1 MLEQFLPAI
10 KDPADYITALSLFKV
25 DAPLTAEEAEKLLAI
40 YAKYQ
45 PEIDDPDYLR
55 LCLAADLLPGRTE
68 EDMAD
73 FAPLGLGEKNLDAI
87 FAAKKMVTGTED
99 LEGEKAARIVE
110 QVQDET
116 VSLPARVL
124 LARVALDYMAASRD
138 CASMRE
144 QIAALAG
151 FLTGCG
157 TETLDRY
164 TTLVGEV
171 KVKCRR

>member
-10 KDPADYITALSLFKV
+10 KDPADYLAALSLFKA
-25 DAPLTAEEAEKLLAI
+25 DAPLTAEEAEKLLAV

-45 PEIDDPDYLR
+45 TEMDDPDYLR
-55 LCLAADLLPGRTE
+55 LCLAVDLLPGRTE
-68 EDMAD
+68 KDMAD
-73 FAPLGLGEKNLDAI
+73 FAPLGLGEKNLDAL
-87 FAAKKMVTGTED
+87 FAAKKIVTGTEE
-99 LEGEKAARIVE
+99 LTVEKAAHIVE

-124 LARVALDYMAASRD
+124 LARIALDCMAASRD
-138 CASMRE
+138 YASLRE
-144 QIAALAG
+144 QITTLAA

-171 KVKCRR
+171 KVKCRK